1 MDRMLVLNAQL
12 PIARGHRVEVT
23 EVIVETR
30 NEPVLMA
37 VVDLETGVRFRRAE
51 EPRGELVHWLG
62 RVLDCTVTFGGPR
75 DRTVLVVDAD
85 GDGPGGVG
93 ARAALTGADAA
104 VEAAKAE
111 ADRWGGGD
119 RMPEP
124 EPERFW

>member
-1 MDRMLVLNAQL
+1 MDRTLAVAAQL
-12 PIARGHRVEVT
+12 PLARGHRVEVT
-23 EVIVETR
+23 EAIDETR
-30 NEPVLMA
+30 GEAVLLA
-37 VVDLETGVRFRRAE
+37 IVDLETGVRFRRAE

-62 RVLDCTVTFGGPR
+62 RVLDCTVTFGGHR
-75 DRTVLVVDAD
+75 DRTVIVIDTD

-104 VEAAKAE
+104 AEAAKAE